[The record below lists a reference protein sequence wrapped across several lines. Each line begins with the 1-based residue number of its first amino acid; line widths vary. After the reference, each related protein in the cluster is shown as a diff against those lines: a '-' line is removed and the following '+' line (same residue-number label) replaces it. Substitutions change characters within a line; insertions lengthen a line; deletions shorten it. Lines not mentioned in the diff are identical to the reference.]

1 MDINNYIAKDEC
13 SIVLEGIGRRG
24 YVNSNYGRNELRKD
38 CEEHNA
44 LDVYNEVI
52 SIWGESSVIAEED
65 EANITIE
72 DVRSEKIS
80 ELEDAFNTAVKGS
93 FVTTEGYKMQ
103 FNIDDSIKMTGAIQV
118 MEDTNS
124 ETGYITDADDET
136 HYDITLAVMK
146 SVKSQMLKQYSICHL
161 KKQQYRAA
169 IKNASTIE
177 ELNSIIFK
185 F

>member
-1 MDINNYIAKDEC
+1 MDINNYISKDEC

-52 SIWGESSVIAEED
+52 AIWGESPVVITED
-65 EANITIE
+65 DNTDVTIE
-72 DVRSEKIS
+72 DVRAGKIS
-80 ELEDAFNTAVKGS
+80 ELEDTFNKAVKGS

-103 FNIDDSIKMTGAIQV
+103 FDIDDSIKMTGAIQV

-146 SVKSQMLKQYSICHL
+146 SVKSQMLKRDRKSVV
-161 KKQQYRAA
+161 
-169 IKNASTIE
+169 
-177 ELNSIIFK
+177 
-185 F
+185 